1 MARVTHV
8 KKAQKSKSA
17 RRCTKCGTEIKVG
30 DPYKWFANRIGRMSI
45 RKNFCVSCPI
55 RQSDQTTS
63 GNLQTLYGA
72 IEAAEDEM
80 AAAVELTLG
89 DGSQILEAAAE
100 GVREAASMYEES
112 ADNMESGFGHET
124 SMSEEIR
131 EKQNDLE
138 AFADELESAANEIES
153 LDDPEEDEASIMVGF
168 EGEVDEDGKP
178 LDEDEAAEYVESVR
192 QERREAIETAINDVL
207 YNSPL

>member
-8 KKAQKSKSA
+8 KKAQASKSP

-30 DPYKWFANRIGRMSI
+30 DPYKWFANRIGRMSM
-45 RKNFCVSCPI
+45 RKNFCASCPI

-72 IEAAEDEM
+72 IEAAEDAM
-80 AAAVELTLG
+80 ASAVELTLD
-89 DGSQILEAAAE
+89 DGAQILRDAAE
-100 GVREAASMYEES
+100 GVREAAGMYEES

-138 AFADELESAANEIES
+138 SFAEELEGAADDIEN
-153 LDDPEEDEASIMVGF
+153 LDDPDEDDASILTGF
-168 EGEVDEDGKP
+168 EGEVDDDGKP
-178 LDEDEAAEYVESVR
+178 LDEDEAAEFVDTTR
-192 QERREAIETAINDVL
+192 QERREAIESAINDAI